1 MMGMNLGNHN
11 GGAQSHQQDHRP
23 GLGSAMTNADGKRLS
38 NPFVP
43 GWRRQKDAEH
53 DFRWFKE
60 RAERDIK
67 TIIGKVPHFAELDAY
82 TGFDIMP
89 RGADAVQAG
98 FGNRP
103 MRRKTVQGQHASESG
118 AHIVY
123 SLGPTGDVATILYP
137 AKSDVAS
144 VHEEMI
150 FLRIG
155 RIGGIPLYDRLTH
168 DLRYLVAYERVTSL
182 DTSPS
187 VRERTMVGWL
197 RVWNKMQVDGK
208 TTSPRAN
215 KLIKIST
222 TRFIGALLG
231 AVLKPVAVLI
241 VAYLLLRFG
250 MPDMAE
256 RLFPHR

>member
-1 MMGMNLGNHN
+1 
-11 GGAQSHQQDHRP
+11 
-23 GLGSAMTNADGKRLS
+23 MTIPDDKRLS
-38 NPFVP
+38 NPFFS
-43 GWRRQKDAEH
+43 GWRRRKDAEH

-67 TIIGKVPHFAELDAY
+67 TIIAKVPHFAELDAY
-82 TGFDIMP
+82 TSFDVMP
-89 RGADAVQAG
+89 READAVQAG

-103 MRRKTVQGQHASESG
+103 MGRRTLEGKTASESG

-137 AKSDVAS
+137 AKSDLAS
-144 VHEEMI
+144 VREEVI

-155 RIGGIPLYDRLTH
+155 RIGGILLYNSLAR
-168 DLRYLVAYERVTSL
+168 DLGYLVAYERVTSL

-187 VRERTMVGWL
+187 VRERMMVVWL
-197 RVWNKMQVDGK
+197 RFWNRMQVDGK
-208 TTSPRAN
+208 TTAPEAN
-215 KLIKIST
+215 NLIKIST
-222 TRFIGALLG
+222 ARFIGALLG
-231 AVLKPVAVLI
+231 AILKPLGVLI

-256 RLFPHR
+256 RIFPKD